1 MAALRV
7 IQRGVSR
14 RSPTAA
20 ERYGARLGRFVWR
33 LSKKH
38 RERALGNLALA
49 FPGMPSDERHELA
62 RRVFEHFGIV
72 AVDFLRVKERT
83 PQEWDEMTHE
93 GMEHL
98 ERALA
103 LGKGV
108 IAITGH
114 FGNWERLPTFLARR
128 GIPGMVVARDSDDQE
143 MTEFVNEFR
152 AHGGWGVIPRGN
164 STRPIL
170 QALKRNQ
177 LVGILPDQNSSEI
190 FLPFFGHP
198 CGTVLGP
205 GVLAERSSAPV
216 VPLWCVHVGP
226 GRYHVIVEPPLE
238 PTGPSGVRG
247 EGMARAINLALEGI
261 IRRYPEQWLWFHNRW
276 KSAKQRG
283 LI

>member
-1 MAALRV
+1 
-7 IQRGVSR
+7 
-14 RSPTAA
+14 
-20 ERYGARLGRFVWR
+20 
-33 LSKKH
+33 
-38 RERALGNLALA
+38 
-49 FPGMPSDERHELA
+49 MPPDERRELA

-72 AVDFLRVKERT
+72 AVDFLRVKVRT

-128 GIPGMVVARDSDDQE
+128 GIAGMVVARDSDDQE

-170 QALKRNQ
+170 QALKSNQ
-177 LVGILPDQNSSEI
+177 LVGILPDQNSSET

-205 GVLAERSSAPV
+205 GVLAERSGAPV
-216 VPLWCVHVGP
+216 VPLWCVRVGP
-226 GRYHVIVEPPLE
+226 GRYHVIVEAPLE

-247 EGMARAINLALEGI
+247 EAMARAINLALEGI

-276 KSAKQRG
+276 KSARQRG